1 MDQQIAAAPPPHV
14 GHPAAPQ
21 QQHRARLGAPSD
33 GDALGA
39 VERLV
44 VEPHTQRGLR
54 ERHVQLVHQV
64 AALAVEARMGTDPG
78 VDVQVAVGPAPGP
91 GRPPAAEAQR
101 GAVVHPRRHLNAV
114 GAALELASM
123 ALALTAR
130 LFDHLAQ
137 AAAAVA
143 RRSRHHLAQHRLAHL
158 AHLAGA
164 AALRAAHRRS
174 PRRSA
179 AAVAGLAVHGGAHA
193 HFTLGAE
200 HHVAQVEVHMG
211 LEVLAGGRS
220 LAARRGAEA
229 PEGRVGAEEGVEDA
243 AQPSTEG
250 IGHASRVGVVGAE
263 AVVPGAPLGIR
274 QHLVGRAQLLE
285 PGLGAGIAGVGVR
298 VVLARQLAVRPF
310 ELLVGGVAGNAESLV
325 VVGHLRLTQ
334 SWRRLAATGH
344 LRFR

>member
-1 MDQQIAAAPPPHV
+1 M
-14 GHPAAPQ
+14 GHSAAPQ
-21 QQHRARLGAPSD
+21 LQHRARLGAPCD

-44 VEPHTQRGLR
+44 VEPHTQSGLR
-54 ERHVQLVHQV
+54 ERHVQLVHQI

-78 VDVQVAVGPAPGP
+78 VDVQVAVGPAPGS

-143 RRSRHHLAQHRLAHL
+143 RRGRHHLAQHRLAHP

-174 PRRSA
+174 PRRGA
-179 AAVAGLAVHGGAHA
+179 AAVAGLAVHRGAHA
-193 HFTLGAE
+193 HFPLGAE
-200 HHVAQVEVHMG
+200 HHVAQVEVDMG
-211 LEVLAGGRS
+211 LEVLTGGRS

-229 PEGRVGAEEGVEDA
+229 PERRVGAEEDFEDA
-243 AQPSTEG
+243 AQPSAEG
-250 IGHASRVGVVGAE
+250 IGHAGRVGIVGSE
-263 AVVPGAPLGIR
+263 AVVAGAPLGIR
-274 QHLVGRAQLLE
+274 QHLVGCAQLLE
-285 PGLGAGIAGVGVR
+285 AGLGVGIAGVGVR
-298 VVLARQLAVRPF
+298 MVPARHFPVGPL
-310 ELLVGGVAGNAESLV
+310 ELLLGGVAGHVESLV
-325 VVGHLRLTQ
+325 VVGHLRLAH

-344 LRFR
+344 LRLR